1 MPEAMVV
8 SQVILWIAVLA
19 LAAVVFALVRQ
30 IGVLHERIL
39 PMGALTMDKGPK
51 VGDQSPV
58 FQLTD
63 LKHRPL
69 TFGAARS
76 DGRSQLLMFVSAT
89 CPVCKKLLPIVKSIA
104 AAESRWLDLVF
115 TSDGEAS
122 EQDDFVRR
130 YQLESYPFVLSSELG
145 MTYRVSKLPYAV
157 LIDQDGVVRAKGLVN
172 TREHLESIVAAK
184 QLGIASI
191 QEYLKTR
198 HDREHDRAQHSPALA
213 NGERSGKH
221 HG

>member
-1 MPEAMVV
+1 MFEAMVV

-19 LAAVVFALVRQ
+19 LSAVVFALVRQ

-39 PMGALTMDKGPK
+39 PMGALTIDKGPK
-51 VGDQSPV
+51 VGDKSPV

-63 LKHRPL
+63 LARRPL
-69 TFGAARS
+69 TFGGERS
-76 DGRSQLLMFVSAT
+76 DGRSQLLMFVSPT
-89 CPVCKKLLPIVKSIA
+89 CPVCKKLLPIVKSVA
-104 AAESRWLDLVF
+104 NSESRWLDLLF

-122 EQDDFVRR
+122 EQDGFVRKF
-130 YQLESYPFVLSSELG
+130 QLESYPFVLSSELG

-157 LIDQDGVVRAKGLVN
+157 LIDEDGVVRAKGLVN

-184 QLGIASI
+184 QMGIPSI
-191 QEYLKTR
+191 QEYLKAR
-198 HDREHDRAQHSPALA
+198 QVHDHNYEPESILIDEVP
-213 NGERSGKH
+213 GEKH